1 MSDSSANDTS
11 HPGQRKP
18 CIACREPIRPEAR
31 ICPHCGSFQSGGRWK
46 FLGTALKWIGA
57 VTALIS
63 LVAGSFQLNSLL
75 QTSRERSESVQ
86 KLVKAADMQIEYGD
100 LDSALQLVEQALA
113 LQPGS
118 REAGERQ
125 VTVAMMLLR
134 RGFDYNQ
141 EGYTKKIDSLL
152 PVLYRGAVD
161 SNPVRAADSLAHIG
175 LANEIRQ
182 FNQNKHFPVKEY
194 FERAVALDADNVY
207 AHVFWA
213 ESCLAN
219 GYRLDCGDNLEA
231 AVKHYTMALQDG
243 RQQDYVRRQRFD
255 RLRSASVDGADI
267 LLIGDMIACWRNK
280 IPLDEKQQ
288 AMIRREIPDFYY
300 PDERSGKKLRELL
313 QRYQPA
319 EVLAMLEWAGEGRQ
333 GEQNENGPMLALLA
347 YLTELT
353 GNRPLAI
360 ARYRAARLPLR
371 QREFEGNSHYTPI
384 RERVDWALAGL
395 LEIRP
400 AWLGINYQE
409 IDDEIATSLGVP
421 KAQGLFISDVTP
433 GSPAATGGLL
443 PGDVILEIKGSAA
456 VNQLT
461 LQQQMSSKVA
471 GDVLALTILRKGEQK
486 QLQLTL
492 GEAKAP
498 ADPVSLGSIRGN
510 TQLALL
516 MDQLLYHPVEVA
528 VGEHTL
534 RLVSLTDE
542 LRTGFVLDQ
551 NAVGVLVF
559 AAQPGKY
566 DSELRR
572 GDLILAVNNQPAS
585 SAVEFA
591 ALIRQ
596 AREAGG
602 QSLLF
607 SRLRGGERQTVAIKA
622 N

>member
-31 ICPHCGSFQSGGRWK
+31 ICPHCGSPQSGGRWK

-182 FNQNKHFPVKEY
+182 FGQIRKFPIEEY
-194 FERAVALDADNVY
+194 YERAVALDADNVY

-213 ESCLAN
+213 ECCLSYN
-219 GYRLDCGDNLEA
+219 KCLGCSNDLDA
-231 AVKHYTMALQDG
+231 AVKHFALALQDG

-255 RLRSASVDGADI
+255 RLRSTSVDGADI

-300 PDERSGKKLRELL
+300 PDERSDKKLRELL

-333 GEQNENGPMLALLA
+333 GEQNENGPLLALLA
-347 YLTELT
+347 HLTELT

-360 ARYRAARLPLR
+360 ARYRTARLRFRL
-371 QREFEGNSHYTPI
+371 EGNSYYTPT
-384 RERVDWALAGL
+384 RERIDWALARL
-395 LEIRP
+395 LAIRP
-400 AWLGINYQE
+400 ASLGFSYQE
-409 IDDEIATSLGVP
+409 IDEELARSLAMPRV
-421 KAQGLFISDVTP
+421 QGLFVADVTP
-433 GSPAATGGLL
+433 VGPAEASGLSA
-443 PGDVILEIKGSAA
+443 GDVILEIEGRQAA
-456 VNQLT
+456 KLQT
-461 LQQQMSSKVA
+461 MQQQLGTKVA
-471 GDVLALTILRKGEQK
+471 GDTLALTILHKGERR
-486 QLQLTL
+486 QLKLIL
-492 GEAKAP
+492 GEAKPP
-498 ADPVSLGSIRGN
+498 ADSTELRSTRGT
-510 TQLALL
+510 TQLAPL
-516 MDQLLYHPVEVA
+516 MDHMLYQPVELV

-534 RLVSLTDE
+534 RVASLTDE
-542 LRTGFVLDQ
+542 LRIGFNLDQ
-551 NAVGVLVF
+551 DTAGVLVF
-559 AAQPGKY
+559 AAEPGRY
-566 DSELRR
+566 DSQLRR
-572 GDLILAVNNQPAS
+572 GDLILAVNNHPVNS
-585 SAVEFA
+585 TDAVVD
-591 ALIRQ
+591 LTRQ
-596 AREAGG
+596 ARESGEP
-602 QSLLF
+602 SLHL
-607 SRLRGGERQTVAIKA
+607 SRLRDGERQTIAIKI